1 MVPAVRPLGS
11 LSMARG
17 CARIDSRPDT
27 AKIGSSDRVEV
38 HHARLLAVIGVRKTF
53 PHSLDPNRKSR
64 LLTNGRCRVAKYRGR
79 KSYIALNRYAVGSR
93 PADREVSTPSLKE
106 LVAFSMSALPL
117 IATKE
122 RTCWHVSNVPTT
134 DSCSAATASFIRSP
148 RRHARAVSERHPGQA
163 PWRSLD

>member
-53 PHSLDPNRKSR
+53 PHSLDPYRKSASG
-64 LLTNGRCRVAKYRGR
+64 LP
-79 KSYIALNRYAVGSR
+79 AL
-93 PADREVSTPSLKE
+93 
-106 LVAFSMSALPL
+106 
-117 IATKE
+117 
-122 RTCWHVSNVPTT
+122 H
-134 DSCSAATASFIRSP
+134 
-148 RRHARAVSERHPGQA
+148 GQA
-163 PWRSLD
+163 TDVHSADLMPRGSLPRCETT